1 MRQPSD
7 DQRRTTGCRD
17 PRSLHPPR
25 IPPRCVVVV
34 PRGPTTVPMRNTRK
48 FQDHFSVR
56 FTMSDPFVT
65 KVRMVPIGV

>member
-1 MRQPSD
+1 
-7 DQRRTTGCRD
+7 
-17 PRSLHPPR
+17 
-25 IPPRCVVVV
+25 V